1 MTITATAMMSVNA
14 KEVKLSMRETK
25 EEVITNFTVPIP
37 LLGDF
42 DVYIKLKTETQGDLT
57 VDLSVSKQTIS
68 PGDELEIYV
77 KPISGKLKI
86 TRTPIVEIVD
96 PKGKVH
102 KKEFSSITDVKDIP
116 GQFDVSI
123 PLPIS
128 DIFKTILAH
137 YTSGVAF
144 LIPTPTIVAN
154 IYGSVKTYPKL
165 YIKVEGCYPELV
177 EVTLYSTE
185 SKTIKVKKIN
195 GVGAKV
201 ILDSWNLNSVIET
214 SSKISGNY
222 KGEISPIS
230 YELVNKKEKVSTV
243 ITTLKTPVQIK
254 LNNIGTVKIGDK
266 TLISGCVE
274 PKSKIDLRILCD
286 DKEIAKITTTSDG
299 EFNYIW
305 IPKTPG
311 KHFIKVVHD
320 GSEFT
325 TSAESNVITVMVK
338 KTTIQIKLNE
348 IGTVKA
354 GERTVISGVLN
365 QD

>member
-1 MTITATAMMSVNA
+1 M
-14 KEVKLSMRETK
+14 
-25 EEVITNFTVPIP
+25 
-37 LLGDF
+37 
-42 DVYIKLKTETQGDLT
+42 
-57 VDLSVSKQTIS
+57 
-68 PGDELEIYV
+68 
-77 KPISGKLKI
+77 
-86 TRTPIVEIVD
+86 
-96 PKGKVH
+96 
-102 KKEFSSITDVKDIP
+102 
-116 GQFDVSI
+116 
-123 PLPIS
+123 
-128 DIFKTILAH
+128 
-137 YTSGVAF
+137 
-144 LIPTPTIVAN
+144 IPTPTIVAN

-354 GERTVISGVLN
+354 GERTVISGTVEPGLSIDLKILCDN
-365 QD
+365 NIIATVRSSSDGRFNYVWIPKDVGRHFIKVVHDGSEYTNPAESNVITVIVEAQTTPTISQQPINTITLTATTPTKTPAKTQETTLPEKTQVKKTISEKKTPGFEFAMLLLATTIALTLRRHL